1 MTQLLLVAPGIEPPL
16 TEGRKLF
23 VTELVDWW
31 RARGLAVEV
40 LDGGA
45 LAGGRGILRS
55 LRDLQARVG
64 GATPDTVALVF
75 PFGTYTGLRGYVNRF
90 LIRRALSI
98 CRKAGVFVRPVF
110 YSCAGPTFEQ
120 FQVRYAPAF
129 AVGRSGD
136 GVTALHLGTSRVM
149 PERDAR
155 SNTAT
160 RLLFLCGYQAASRGA
175 LHSVLYERGLIDVL
189 QAGNTFAR
197 EGAKLTVA
205 IPFLRDASVSARLS
219 LLAQRLCGDLEISL
233 ISTGSPLDLL
243 ANHDVFLFP
252 YRAEHAVFVP
262 TSLLEATQMGVP
274 VLAADQMCYRSLTR
288 GDAAG
293 GCRLYRPGDPSELAT
308 QFVQLMQDYQA
319 VAAAAALAAQRVRE
333 TWTLARSVE
342 ELAAMVPALN
352 R

>member
-31 RARGLAVEV
+31 RARGMAVEV
-40 LDGGA
+40 LDGGG
-45 LAGGRGILRS
+45 LTGGGGILRS
-55 LRDLQARVG
+55 LRDLKDRVA
-64 GATPDTVALVF
+64 GAKPDTVALVF

-90 LIRRALSI
+90 LVRRALSI

-110 YSCAGPTFEQ
+110 YSCAGPTFMQ
-120 FQVRYAPAF
+120 FQACYAPAF
-129 AVGRSGD
+129 AVGRSGE

-149 PERDAR
+149 PKWNPRSDAG
-155 SNTAT
+155 T
-160 RLLFLCGYQAASRGA
+160 RLLFLCGYQAATRGA
-175 LHSVLYERGLIDVL
+175 LRSVLYERGLIDL
-189 QAGNTFAR
+189 LRAGDTFAR

-205 IPFLRDASVSARLS
+205 IPFLRDASARTRLS
-219 LLAQRLCGDLEISL
+219 LLARRLCGDLDISL
-233 ISTGSPLDLL
+233 VSTGSPLDLL

-293 GCRLYRPGDPSELAT
+293 GCRLYRPGDPGDLAA

-333 TWTLARSVE
+333 TWTLAHSVE
-342 ELAAMVPALN
+342 ELSAAVPALN